1 MYVVGSVAEP
11 VKSSEESVESS
22 PLMDRAPSTREQA
35 MKRSDWPSYHEAEL
49 TEVTRLIKKG
59 TFSKPCDLPPGQKAL
74 SLNFVYTNK
83 VKTTPN
89 GPCKVA
95 KARLVCGGHRQQ
107 EWVNFDKYSTA
118 SPVLNA
124 TQFHILM
131 AISAAQL
138 VSDRLYSGVH

>member
-1 MYVVGSVAEP
+1 M
-11 VKSSEESVESS
+11 
-22 PLMDRAPSTREQA
+22 
-35 MKRSDWPSYHEAEL
+35 
-49 TEVTRLIKKG
+49 
-59 TFSKPCDLPPGQKAL
+59 
-74 SLNFVYTNK
+74 
-83 VKTTPN
+83 KTTPN
-89 GPCKVA
+89 GPCKVP

>member
-1 MYVVGSVAEP
+1 M
-11 VKSSEESVESS
+11 
-22 PLMDRAPSTREQA
+22 
-35 MKRSDWPSYHEAEL
+35 
-49 TEVTRLIKKG
+49 
-59 TFSKPCDLPPGQKAL
+59 
-74 SLNFVYTNK
+74 
-83 VKTTPN
+83 KTTPN

-95 KARLVCGGHRQQ
+95 KALLICGGHLQQ

-118 SPVLNA
+118 SCVLNA